1 MTDSTETPK
10 EFDSKLLPILRE
22 AVEVV
27 RMILFKEL
35 KEYFVAVCPEQT
47 DDAGRLAAGVLNDLF
62 GVINPDPA
70 YAGFVERNQ
79 AILDQ
84 AVAEFPSR
92 FEKLLIPLSI
102 PCGCSFSAIPAR
114 GLMRAPS
121 FSPAPGS
128 GGCCWTIARCRCP
141 IIIWSLIRR
150 LGAAYGLVLPPLL
163 PLPDCFFKL
172 PAQPPALLQARQ

>member
-92 FEKLLIPLSI
+92 FEKLLIPLTDTLRMQFLCDSRE
-102 PCGCSFSAIPAR
+102 GLDESTEFLARARER
-114 GLMRAPS
+114 GLLLDDREMPM
-121 FSPAPGS
+121 PNHYLE
-128 GGCCWTIARCRCP
+128 
-141 IIIWSLIRR
+141 LIRR
-150 LGAAYGLVLPPLL
+150 LGAAYGLVLPPS
-163 PLPDCFFKL
+163 
-172 PAQPPALLQARQ
+172 PPAS